1 MRAGPTTL
9 RLIVAA
15 ASATLFMMSAAPSEA
30 TIIDY
35 ADVSG
40 YGTFQDQST
49 GLVWLDLDNFFG
61 LTYDQMAYA
70 RQAAGF
76 TVATPSEVVNL
87 LGTLPL
93 TGGEWGSYAV
103 IMGQAPNRPL
113 IWGAFN
119 DFGSPY
125 GWAFSEDSDT
135 GWHMVPDRVAEDF
148 VPNAGTDAA
157 DMNIWAH
164 RQQVAPVPE
173 PASLTFLAF
182 GLAGL
187 GVRRLRQR
195 NS

>member
-1 MRAGPTTL
+1 MRVCSTVS
-9 RLIVAA
+9 RLTIA
-15 ASATLFMMSAAPSEA
+15 ASATLSMMSAAPGEA
-30 TIIDY
+30 AIIDY

-61 LTYDQMAYA
+61 LTYDEMAA
-70 RQAAGF
+70 AGQAAGF

-93 TGGEWGSYAV
+93 TGGEWSSYAL
-103 IMGQAPNRPL
+103 IMGQAPNRPI

-125 GWAFSEDSDT
+125 GWAFAEDSDT
-135 GWHMVPDRVAEDF
+135 GWHMDPDVVAGDF
-148 VPNAGTDAA
+148 VPNAGTDVA

-173 PASLTFLAF
+173 PASLTLLAF
-182 GLAGL
+182 GLASV

-195 NS
+195 KA